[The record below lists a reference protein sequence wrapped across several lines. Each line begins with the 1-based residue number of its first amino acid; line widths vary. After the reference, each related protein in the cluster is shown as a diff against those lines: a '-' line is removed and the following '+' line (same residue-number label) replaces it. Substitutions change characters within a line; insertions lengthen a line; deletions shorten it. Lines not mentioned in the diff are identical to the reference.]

1 MIKAEFE
8 MDMPRECHECPFQ
21 LKFKGED
28 VDDWYTRR
36 CVLINQRIEYPRPD
50 WCPLQPVDE
59 RNGFDK
65 YVKCKDC
72 IHGEPVING
81 AGEDAIECHWGLGPC
96 HALEWHCADGER
108 RTEV

>member
-36 CVLINQRIEYPRPD
+36 CVLINQRIE
-50 WCPLQPVDE
+50 
-59 RNGFDK
+59 
-65 YVKCKDC
+65 
-72 IHGEPVING
+72 
-81 AGEDAIECHWGLGPC
+81 
-96 HALEWHCADGER
+96 
-108 RTEV
+108 

>member
-28 VDDWYTRR
+28 VNDWYTRR

-50 WCPLQPVDE
+50 WCPLQPVKEDE
-59 RNGFDK
+59 PRKGKWIDNG
-65 YVKCKDC
+65 
-72 IHGEPVING
+72 NG
-81 AGEDAIECHWGLGPC
+81 TISCSECGTWFPK
-96 HALEWHCADGER
+96 ER
-108 RTEV
+108 VPFLYLCGCCGAKMERQP